1 MSSLLSPS
9 EVARLLN
16 LHPNSVRRLAAE
28 GKLRSR
34 RVGWSRV
41 FSLEDVQQCAEER
54 RQRRQLGRNRRSTG
68 RRCLS
73 GHDGAAQ

>member
-16 LHPNSVRRLAAE
+16 LHPNSVRRLAAD
-28 GKLRSR
+28 GRLRSQ

-41 FSLEDVQQCAEER
+41 FRLEDVKRFSEERR
-54 RQRRQLGRNRRSTG
+54 RQRRTDVEALAAKRQRGEG
-68 RRCLS
+68 
-73 GHDGAAQ
+73 DGAAR